1 MHPTFKV
8 PDHPGLAIG
17 LVVAV
22 LVLTADLRG
31 AIGFSSFGVLRYYAI
46 ANPSAATQDSSH
58 RRWPRGLNA
67 VGLAGRLAPLTTLP
81 VRSVAAGIAVFAIG
95 VVGRAVALRS
105 IPSRTG
111 GNTGSGV

>member
-31 AIGFSSFGVLRYYAI
+31 AIGFSSFGVLRYYRS
-46 ANPSAATQDSSH
+46 PTPRPP
-58 RRWPRGLNA
+58 RRTRRID
-67 VGLAGRLAPLTTLP
+67 AGR
-81 VRSVAAGIAVFAIG
+81 VA
-95 VVGRAVALRS
+95 
-105 IPSRTG
+105 
-111 GNTGSGV
+111 